1 MDARFPFALL
11 LLSATAAVAAPP
23 PATPPSTAAASA
35 AAMPATT
42 PAPMPDP
49 LMAPD
54 LRTLPGKRPSLVALV
69 QQPAWQ
75 DPVIAAARAQFKQ
88 MPENCAA
95 ASFRPTGDLT
105 LYAPAQF
112 DAKGEL
118 VAGIWSEKVI
128 ETGCGTGPR
137 QLNVLTMLQPGSAP
151 ARVPTMPGSTHADPT
166 TQRNALQYA
175 QAVAVR
181 GSPPG
186 CKQEVFTDTQFDGYT
201 GLPNADITGGRDS
214 RAWRE
219 VWLLSACGSDYVIGL
234 TFTPNEKGI
243 ELSATNPVKRG

>member
-1 MDARFPFALL
+1 MDARLPLALL
-11 LLSATAAVAAPP
+11 LLNTAAAMAAPPAPP
-23 PATPPSTAAASA
+23 PAAAPVA
-35 AAMPATT
+35 APAAT

-54 LRTLPGKRPSLVALV
+54 LRTLPGKRPSLQSLV
-69 QQPAWQ
+69 QQSAWQ
-75 DPVIAAARAQFKQ
+75 EPVVAAARAQFKQ
-88 MPENCAA
+88 MPESCAA
-95 ASFRPTGDLT
+95 AAFRPTGDLT
-105 LYAPAQF
+105 IYAPAQF

-128 ETGCGTGPR
+128 ESGCGTGPR
-137 QLNVLTMLQPGSAP
+137 QLNVLTMLQPGSQP
-151 ARVPTMPGSTHADPT
+151 ARIPTMPGSTHADPT

-175 QAVAVR
+175 EAVAVR

-201 GLPNADITGGRDS
+201 GLPNPDLTNRDS

-219 VWLLSACGSDYVIGL
+219 VWLLSACGTNYVIGL

-243 ELSATNPVKRG
+243 ELTATNPIKRG